1 MGGRGE
7 RFGTKKDGGRLDQ
20 SICAGIAG
28 SRGGRSRKK
37 KKTRAAWEE
46 WQGGFT
52 DDFFF
57 YFFMMEDGLKELFYL
72 YIHAIQFV
80 LF

>member
-1 MGGRGE
+1 MAGG
-7 RFGTKKDGGRLDQ
+7 

-28 SRGGRSRKK
+28 SRGGRPRKK
-37 KKTRAAWEE
+37 KTLSRLGGMTR
-46 WQGGFT
+46 GFT
-52 DDFFF
+52 DDFLF